1 MEQIVNNEES
11 IEKALLVGV
20 RLPGI
25 SRELADESIDE
36 LERLADTAGVK
47 VIEKI
52 IQSRE
57 NPDSAYFVGKGK
69 AEEIAEKYKELE
81 LSTVIFDIDLSPA
94 QTRNLENKIDGKV
107 IDRTRLI
114 LDIFA
119 QHART
124 KEAMLEVELAQLSY
138 QLPRLTRLWT
148 HLSRQAAGA
157 GVTSGGVGTR
167 GPGEKQLDLD
177 RMIIKNK
184 MSILKRSLDK
194 VKENR
199 SLERKNREGTFAI
212 ALVGYTNAGKST
224 LLNILANENLYTDD
238 KLFATLDP
246 VTRNVHL
253 SDNRNILVTDTVG
266 FIRNLPHHLI
276 ASFRATL
283 EEVNE
288 SNMLLHVVDAS
299 HPNVTEQIDAVNAV
313 LKQLGA
319 QDIPTLMV
327 LNKTD
332 KIDDMSVL
340 FDLKQKYP
348 ENVSIS
354 ALNGTGLDDLKA
366 RLIKESSSNEIEV
379 NFEIPQTYGQIINYI
394 YDHGKIISKEFK
406 DGFVYMQARMDRK
419 YADKINKNLKELALQ
434 T

>member
-1 MEQIVNNEES
+1 MEQIVNNDEF
-11 IEKALLVGV
+11 IENALLVGV

-25 SRELADESIDE
+25 ARTLADESIDE
-36 LERLADTAGVK
+36 LARLADTAGVN
-47 VIEKI
+47 VVEKI

-57 NPDSAYFVGKGK
+57 SPDSAYFVGKGK

-94 QTRNLENKIDGKV
+94 QTRNLENVINGKV

-148 HLSRQAAGA
+148 HLSRQAAGS
-157 GVTSGGVGTR
+157 GISGGVGTR
-167 GPGEKQLDLD
+167 GPGEKQLDDD

-199 SLERKNREGTFAI
+199 SLERKNREGNFTI

-224 LLNILANENLYTDD
+224 LLNILANEHLYTDD

-253 SDNRNILVTDTVG
+253 SDNRNVLVTDTVG
-266 FIRNLPHHLI
+266 FIRHLPHHLI

-288 SNMLLHVVDAS
+288 SDMLLHVVDAS

-319 QDIPTLMV
+319 HDIPTLMV
-327 LNKTD
+327 FNKTD
-332 KIDDMSVL
+332 KIDDISVL
-340 FDLKQKYP
+340 SDLKQKYP
-348 ENVSIS
+348 DNVSIS
-354 ALNGTGLDDLKA
+354 ALNGTGMDDLNV
-366 RLIKESSSNEIEV
+366 RLLKESSSNEIEV

-419 YADKINKNLKELALQ
+419 YADKIKKNLKELALQ

>member
-1 MEQIVNNEES
+1 MEQIVNNDEL
-11 IEKALLVGV
+11 IENALLVGV
-20 RLPGI
+20 RLPGVA
-25 SRELADESIDE
+25 RTLADESIDE
-36 LERLADTAGVK
+36 LERLADTAGVN
-47 VIEKI
+47 VVEKI

-57 NPDSAYFVGKGK
+57 SPDSAYFVGKGK

-94 QTRNLENKIDGKV
+94 QTRNLEKIIDGKV

-157 GVTSGGVGTR
+157 GISGGVGTR
-167 GPGEKQLDLD
+167 GPGEKQLDVD

-184 MSILKRSLDK
+184 MSILRRSLDK

-199 SLERKNREGTFAI
+199 NLERKNREGNFTV

-224 LLNILANENLYTDD
+224 LLNILANDHLYTDD

-246 VTRNVHL
+246 VTRNVHI

-266 FIRNLPHHLI
+266 FIRHLPHHLI

-313 LKQLGA
+313 LKQLNA

-327 LNKTD
+327 FN
-332 KIDDMSVL
+332 KIDRLDDISVL
-340 FDLKQKYP
+340 SDLKQKYP

-394 YDHGKIISKEFK
+394 YNHGKIISKEFK

-419 YADKINKNLKELALQ
+419 YADKINKNLKELLAN
-434 T
+434 

>member
-1 MEQIVNNEES
+1 MEQIVNNDELMEN
-11 IEKALLVGV
+11 ALLVGV
-20 RLPGI
+20 RLPGVA
-25 SRELADESIDE
+25 RTLADESIDE
-36 LERLADTAGVK
+36 LARLADTAGVN
-47 VIEKI
+47 VVEKI

-57 NPDSAYFVGKGK
+57 SPDSAYFVGKGK

-94 QTRNLENKIDGKV
+94 QTRNLEKVIDGKV

-157 GVTSGGVGTR
+157 GISGGVGTR
-167 GPGEKQLDLD
+167 GPGEKQLDVD

-184 MSILKRSLDK
+184 MAILRRSLDK

-199 SLERKNREGTFAI
+199 NLERKNREGNFTV

-224 LLNILANENLYTDD
+224 LLNILANEHLYTDD

-246 VTRNVHL
+246 VTRNVHI

-266 FIRNLPHHLI
+266 FIRHLPHHLI

-319 QDIPTLMV
+319 LDIPTLMV
-327 LNKTD
+327 FNKTD
-332 KIDDMSVL
+332 KIDDISVL

-354 ALNGTGLDDLKA
+354 ALNGTGLDDLNAK
-366 RLIKESSSNEIEV
+366 LLKESSTNEIEV

-394 YDHGKIISKEFK
+394 YNHGKIISKEFK
-406 DGFVYMQARMDRK
+406 GGFVYMQARMDRK